1 MAGKTRRMGRIASSA
16 ADGTVEG
23 RFAVVG
29 DDDVRWSPRLRFLFI
44 LAAALGCWGV
54 VAVALFASLR

>member
-1 MAGKTRRMGRIASSA
+1 MGRIASSA

-23 RFAVVG
+23 RFAVG
-29 DDDVRWSPRLRFLFI
+29 DDDVRWSPRLRFVFI
-44 LAAALGCWGV
+44 LAAALGCWGL